1 MRKDLTPISRTGT
14 IGNAVLVSADNPA
27 KNLAELVADARAH
40 PDEFTCGSSG
50 TGGQIHLTCEM
61 FKTAAQLKVLHIPYK
76 GTTMLIPDLITGRV
90 TMTLDNIPPYIPLIK
105 SGKIKAL
112 AVTMLDRS
120 PLLPEVPTIAES
132 GFAGFDSVAA
142 YAFFAPTGTAQP
154 IIDRLNAE
162 VNTVLLDPELKAK
175 LREQG
180 IEIAGS
186 TPEAVSTYLNNEIAK
201 WAKVIQ
207 EANIAQE

>member
-1 MRKDLTPISRTGT
+1 MLSWSVQTTQPRTLPNWSLTPVPIPTSSPVDHLGPAVRFISR
-14 IGNAVLVSADNPA
+14 A
-27 KNLAELVADARAH
+27 K
-40 PDEFTCGSSG
+40 C
-50 TGGQIHLTCEM
+50 
-61 FKTAAQLKVLHIPYK
+61 LKRLLNSRSYISP
-76 GTTMLIPDLITGRV
+76 TTMLIPDLITGRV